1 MNPIRILALGL
12 LLLAACSTSG
22 KPAATSSHA
31 DTQTVLF
38 APWGSTVSSLGYDPG
53 NESAPDGP
61 RSFVVDSSHAVHVL
75 DVLNSRIAVFSAGK
89 LARYVTLPSEDFTD
103 FDLDPQG
110 GYVLL
115 DTEEKGQVVFITG
128 RGVVTAQVPIVGQG
142 VDDPTTITAISRES
156 TGAWIQ
162 LHHAVWLLVATPSGQ
177 TVQPRV
183 KRLGKPTPKTG
194 QMVQVA
200 LTPPTGAQVR
210 LLDAQGQ
217 GPLVPI
223 SASGVRAITGV
234 EQDPAGNTYVGLW
247 SITPSHESHVLAV
260 VSPSGT
266 VVRQDPLPILGPTQ
280 STKQTVR
287 MGKDGSIYVM
297 VVGTDGLTV
306 SRYLP

>member
-1 MNPIRILALGL
+1 
-12 LLLAACSTSG
+12 
-22 KPAATSSHA
+22 
-31 DTQTVLF
+31 
-38 APWGSTVSSLGYDPG
+38 
-53 NESAPDGP
+53 
-61 RSFVVDSSHAVHVL
+61 VHVL
-75 DVLNSRIAVFSAGK
+75 DALNNRIAVFSGGK
-89 LARYVTLPSEDFTD
+89 LARYVSLPNEDFTD
-103 FDLDPQG
+103 FDLDPAG

-115 DTEEKGQVVFITG
+115 DTEEKSQVVFVTG

-142 VDDPTTITAISRES
+142 VDDATTTTAISRES
-156 TGAWIQ
+156 TGIWIQ

-177 TVQPRV
+177 VVQPRV

-217 GPLVPI
+217 GPIVSIP
-223 SASGVRAITGV
+223 APGVRAITGI

-247 SITPSHESHVLAV
+247 SITPSQESHVLAV
-260 VSPSGT
+260 VNSSGA

-280 STKQTVR
+280 NTKQTVR
-287 MGKDGSIYVM
+287 MGKDGTIYVM
-297 VVGTDGLTV
+297 ALGTQGLTV